1 MGLVSHGL
9 ALGIGYLLAQPQGR
23 EQLRK
28 VGQQATDVARRPEVA
43 RLREQGK
50 SVAAEKVEAVKQKVL
65 TRTSNNAEGTG
76 TPTDAAAELEV
87 RPRRRLALPAQ
98 LPRFRRSREV
108 HFPASEG
115 TAAPTTLGGTTVME
129 DSEDAVLGRHA
140 ASASDSPASTA
151 DGS

>member
-1 MGLVSHGL
+1 MGLLSHGL

-87 RPRRRLALPAQ
+87 RPRRRLAP
-98 LPRFRRSREV
+98 PPPPPP
-108 HFPASEG
+108 FP
-115 TAAPTTLGGTTVME
+115 
-129 DSEDAVLGRHA
+129 
-140 ASASDSPASTA
+140 
-151 DGS
+151 